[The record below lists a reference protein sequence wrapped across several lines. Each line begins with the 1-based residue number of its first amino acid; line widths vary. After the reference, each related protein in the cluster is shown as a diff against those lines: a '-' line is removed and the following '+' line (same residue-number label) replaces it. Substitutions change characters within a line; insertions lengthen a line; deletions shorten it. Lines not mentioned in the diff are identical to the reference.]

1 MALEPFAGNVL
12 FFPHLSGDPIFRLLC
27 HISLL
32 RLFAG
37 HPSLIS
43 ILRTDDTASASLPSP
58 HSLVADASIS
68 ATSPLVV
75 VVKYVFCGFLFF
87 FSSYAPAENPQL
99 PTDTPQ
105 LPTDTPVRVFP
116 IVWKLFLLHDSL
128 PGTGLHL

>member
-1 MALEPFAGNVL
+1 MALEPFVGNVL

-105 LPTDTPVRVFP
+105 LPTDTPPDCQVLV
-116 IVWKLFLLHDSL
+116 H
-128 PGTGLHL
+128 